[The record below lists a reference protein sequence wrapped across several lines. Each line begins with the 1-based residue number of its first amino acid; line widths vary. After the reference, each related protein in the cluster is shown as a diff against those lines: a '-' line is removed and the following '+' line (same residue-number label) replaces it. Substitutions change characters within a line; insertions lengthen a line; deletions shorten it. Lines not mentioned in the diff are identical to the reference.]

1 MKKFIIFAISAIFC
15 VAFAMP
21 AAAGQVKVGG
31 MVALDM
37 YYFDQDS
44 DRQGGGTALGAVAA
58 GNGFERTVLEL
69 PYGAN
74 HLSFAYMNDSKTM
87 GAFILL
93 TDGYFGGME
102 SSDLSHNFEIAL
114 AWWQVNPMI
123 NFTFG
128 RAAPVV
134 SPYDP
139 AISIGTGNVPS
150 LVAGINFGNWFNKI
164 GFDQF
169 ITTFKLSDMFSIQL
183 ALVDPDTHDFGSNWD
198 LPAPF
203 FADFLTGPASPLGP
217 NTTTETE
224 IPRIDVAFPLNFG
237 PVKIV
242 PSGSLLMKEYDSVT
256 PGNDDDL
263 DIWAVSLA
271 AMFSFGPVTFT
282 GEIQGG
288 ENTDST
294 VSNLT
299 GTDGPVPATYVD
311 VTGATRIAD
320 ANYLGYWLDIAF
332 KFGKA
337 TFHGIIGGQQNDCD
351 GSPADHDAA
360 EYDTTRA
367 MYGITVP
374 IMVSPGFFITPELMF
389 YDYGNDN
396 ERWNAATSLWD
407 TFDDGEERIFGIQFK
422 LIF

>member
-1 MKKFIIFAISAIFC
+1 MKKFMIFAVSAIFC
-15 VAFAMP
+15 VALAMP

-31 MVALDM
+31 MVALDI
-37 YYFDQDS
+37 YYFDQDA
-44 DRQGGGTALGAVAA
+44 DRQGFGTPLGAVAA

-87 GAFILL
+87 GAFIML
-93 TDGYFGGME
+93 TDGFYGGLE

-123 NFTFG
+123 QFKFG
-128 RAAPVV
+128 RCAPVV

-139 AISIGTGNVPS
+139 AISIGTGNVPPQ
-150 LVAGINFGNWFNKI
+150 VAGINFGNWFNKI
-164 GFDQF
+164 GFDMF
-169 ITTFKLSDMFSIQL
+169 VTTFKLSDMFSIEL
-183 ALVDPDTHDFGSNWD
+183 ALVDPDTHDFGSNFD
-198 LPAPF
+198 GVGPF
-203 FADFLTGPASPLGP
+203 FADFLPAALGTA
-217 NTTTETE
+217 TTTETE
-224 IPRIDVAFPLNFG
+224 VPRIDVAFPLNFG

-242 PSGSLLMKEYDSVT
+242 PSGSLLMKEYDAVT

-271 AMFSFGPVTFT
+271 GMLSFGPVTIT

-299 GTDGPVPATYVD
+299 GTDGPVPTVYVD
-311 VTGATRIAD
+311 ALGATRIAD
-320 ANYLGYWLDIAF
+320 ANYLGYWADIAF

-337 TFHGIIGGQQNDCD
+337 TFHGIIGGQQMDCD
-351 GSPADHDAA
+351 GSPVDRDAA
-360 EYDTTRA
+360 EYDSTRA

-396 ERWNAATSLWD
+396 ERWNTTTGTWD
-407 TFDDGEERIFGIQFK
+407 IWDDGEERIFGVQFK